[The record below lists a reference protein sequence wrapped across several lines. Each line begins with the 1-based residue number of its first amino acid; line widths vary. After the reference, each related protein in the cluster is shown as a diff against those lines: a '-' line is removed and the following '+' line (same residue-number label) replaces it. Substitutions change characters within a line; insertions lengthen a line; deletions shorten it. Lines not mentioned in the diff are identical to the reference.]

1 MSHTKVDAVRGVHW
15 LGEGAQLA
23 LKNPGAFLVMGLI
36 IGVIGIIPV
45 LGGLVLLIL
54 APALYGGIVFAAREQ
69 QQGRKAEIGHLFQAF
84 QTEGRLPQMILL
96 CLPLIGG
103 YIVAGIIAAI
113 LLGGALLSAG
123 VASVAD
129 SEAMLRALMGAG
141 SVVLLF
147 AVVLVIAIMLLA
159 WSLVFFAIPRLI
171 LQGGEAFAA
180 MKLSFSA
187 ALANIGAYL
196 IFVVLTGVGYVLVA
210 LLFGMLSPWF
220 AGLAAS
226 VVVLPVACCGM
237 YLAWRDVFGA
247 GETVELPVMQSPSP
261 PAEPPAEP
269 PAA

>member
-1 MSHTKVDAVRGVHW
+1 MSHTKVEAARGVKW
-15 LGEGAQLA
+15 IGEGAQLA
-23 LKNPGAFLVMGLI
+23 LKNPAAFAVMGLI
-36 IGVIGIIPV
+36 IGVIGIIPI
-45 LGGLVLLIL
+45 LGGLALLVL
-54 APALYGGIVFAAREQ
+54 APALYGGIVYAAREQ

-84 QTEGRLPQMILL
+84 QTEGRLPQMVLL

-123 VASVAD
+123 VASAAD
-129 SEAMLRALMGAG
+129 SEGMLRALMGAG

-147 AVVLVIAIMLLA
+147 ALVLVIAIMLLVWA
-159 WSLVFFAIPRLI
+159 LIFFAIPKLI

-180 MKLSFSA
+180 MKLSFA
-187 ALANIGAYL
+187 AAKANIGAYL
-196 IFVVLTGVGYVLVA
+196 IFVVLVAVAYGVVA
-210 LLFGMLSPWF
+210 WLFAQISPWF

-247 GETVELPVMQSPSP
+247 GETVELPVMGTSPEPAP
-261 PAEPPAEP
+261 PPSEPPAE
-269 PAA
+269 